1 MNTSYK
7 QKLDIQQSASFLFM
21 KKLAQWMD
29 RYYLDPLIG
38 LIPGIGD
45 VTTALLSLP
54 LIYLC
59 IVQIRSLPLTLAVIY
74 NMLTDVVL
82 GMLPFGVGAVLD
94 FVNRS
99 FIQNCRMI
107 TRYVENDRKTVA
119 AVRRKAVWMALAI
132 VVLCALIYLLT
143 LWIGQLMQWFIGLFQ

>member
-1 MNTSYK
+1 
-7 QKLDIQQSASFLFM
+7 
-21 KKLAQWMD
+21 
-29 RYYLDPLIG
+29 
-38 LIPGIGD
+38 
-45 VTTALLSLP
+45 
-54 LIYLC
+54 
-59 IVQIRSLPLTLAVIY
+59 
-74 NMLTDVVL
+74 MLTDVVL

-132 VVLCALIYLLT
+132 VVLCALIYLLA

>member
-7 QKLDIQQSASFLFM
+7 QKQDIQQSASFLFM

-74 NMLTDVVL
+74 NMLADVVL

-132 VVLCALIYLLT
+132 VVLCALIYLLA

>member
-7 QKLDIQQSASFLFM
+7 QKQDIQQSASFLFM

-38 LIPGIGD
+38 LIPGVGD

-59 IVQIRSLPLTLAVIY
+59 IFQIRSLPLTLAVIY
-74 NMLTDVVL
+74 NMLADVVL

-107 TRYVENDRKTVA
+107 TRYVENDRATIT
-119 AVRRKAVWMALAI
+119 AVRRKAIWMALAI
-132 VVLCALIYLLT
+132 VLLCALIYLLAV
-143 LWIGQLMQWFIGLFQ
+143 WVGRLMMWFIGLF